1 MKEEGASAALI
12 SLCKMT
18 MWLPLSKIDLICG
31 VCGEESHC
39 PPISAFAQNKRTSK
53 TRHISHF
60 GGGCE
65 RDARFYFVS
74 LCGLYLPYE
83 QKFVITDG
91 QEKYKYK
98 CLNCPWHMND
108 LN

>member
-1 MKEEGASAALI
+1 MGIYDFSHIDFFKRQVREEY
-12 SLCKMT
+12 T
-18 MWLPLSKIDLICG
+18 QWDLICG

-39 PPISAFAQNKRTSK
+39 PPISAFAQKNKRMSK
-53 TRHISHF
+53 THHISRF
-60 GGGCE
+60 GGGGCE

-74 LCGLYLPYE
+74 LCGLYFPYE
-83 QKFVITDG
+83 QKFIITDG

-98 CLNCPWHMND
+98 CLNCPWHTNN